1 MSVSPTPSP
10 LPPPG
15 SPAPAPGSA
24 AEAAAARGVDLG
36 RRSLREHATR
46 GVLISGVWMAI
57 MGAVQTGRNM
67 VLPAI
72 VGPAEYGLWGALL
85 VAGALLAAF
94 RTTGAN
100 EIFVGQNE
108 DDQER
113 AFQRVFAI
121 EVTVNA
127 LLMVV
132 TIAVAPLLALM
143 YGDDRLLLLGMATAL
158 AWPAQ
163 TLQAPLW
170 LLNRRMAFGKL
181 RLIQSVDPVI
191 GTIVAIGLAVAGFG
205 AWAIVLGILVGAW
218 ATALIAIATS
228 PYRLRPRFDR
238 EALRRYGGISVPLW
252 LSAVTAS
259 LVSLGL
265 MVLARWEI
273 GLVAVGAVTLAS
285 NLTFFAQR
293 IDQAVSTV
301 LYPAIAAA
309 QDKPDVLHETFGKS
323 NRVGLAWAIP
333 VASLLLIFGP
343 ELVPL
348 LYGERWNDAVPI
360 VQWFA
365 VAVAVAHLGTN
376 WWQYELVQGN
386 ARPMAVN
393 GVMALVFFAVLQV
406 PAVLLWGLE
415 GLAISAVAQA
425 LGQLVV
431 RTVYVRR
438 RFGHW
443 SPTALALRSLL
454 PVLPASVVGWAMLQL
469 DVPLGPSLAA
479 FGILMAAG
487 TLVFERALV
496 REIAGYLRGAVR

>member
-1 MSVSPTPSP
+1 
-10 LPPPG
+10 
-15 SPAPAPGSA
+15 
-24 AEAAAARGVDLG
+24 
-36 RRSLREHATR
+36 
-46 GVLISGVWMAI
+46 MAV
-57 MGAVQTGRNM
+57 MGAVQTGRNL
-67 VLPAI
+67 VLPAV
-72 VGPAEYGLWGALL
+72 VGPSEYGLWGALL

-108 DDQER
+108 EDQEQ

-127 LLMVV
+127 LLMVITV
-132 TIAVAPLLALM
+132 AVAPLLALM

-170 LLNRRMAFGKL
+170 MLNRTMQFGRL

-191 GTIVAIGLAVAGFG
+191 GTIVAIGLAVAGLG

-218 ATALIAIATS
+218 GTALIAIVIS
-228 PYRLRPRFDR
+228 PYKLRPRFDR

-273 GLVAVGAVTLAS
+273 GLVAVGAVTLAA

-293 IDQAVSTV
+293 LDQAVSTV

-309 QDKPDVLHETFGKS
+309 QDKPDVLHETFGKA
-323 NRVGLAWAIP
+323 NRVGLAWAVP
-333 VASLLLIFGP
+333 VAALLVVFGP

-348 LYGERWNDAVPI
+348 LYGDEWRDAIPV

-365 VAVAVAHLGTN
+365 IAIAIAHLGTN
-376 WWQYELVQGN
+376 WWQYELVQGD

-393 GVMALVFFAVLQV
+393 GVMAIVFFVVLQI
-406 PAVLLWGLE
+406 PPVLLWGLE

-425 LGQLVV
+425 LGQLAV
-431 RTVYVRR
+431 RTIYVRR

-443 SPTALALRSLL
+443 SPIGLALRSLL
-454 PVLPASVVGWAMLQL
+454 PVLPATAAGYGLL
-469 DVPLGPSLAA
+469 RTDLPLGASIGTFLV
-479 FGILMAAG
+479 LLLAG
-487 TLVFERALV
+487 TLLFERSLV
-496 REIAGYLRGAVR
+496 REIGGYLRGAVR